1 MEEIMLLQ
9 FKVNKQRL
17 TRTDKNYPVEKSQYY
32 LYAEFEFSED
42 WANLKKEVY
51 FTWDNVH
58 NYVVKLDENNR
69 CLVPN
74 EVIKSC
80 GFMCWVKGYD
90 ETTLKLIP
98 TNSTSVTI
106 GKTGELVGE
115 EVPISI
121 IESSTL
127 EITKDTYR
135 VEINVPNKYGT
146 KLSFDKA
153 TGKIQLLGL
162 NNLLLSE
169 IDLPT
174 EKIVSDV
181 RYDSENKKI
190 IITWDNGQV
199 SEIELSNLGGGA
211 GFLDVTPNPN
221 SETLLAFTLTTEQFE
236 ELKVKDG
243 IHIAYNMKGI
253 VLDFYLH
260 KTMYLKDPSSNAETI
275 ILQGNVLGEITIA
288 TCVANQEAT
297 FENVVVPR
305 TGFYIQD
312 FTGNGSDIYLYGIS
326 SDKYA
331 DSTEQWIINLS
342 QILLNSN
349 STLQFASGEE
359 HVIDTHLVHDFT
371 SLTIPAHT
379 SYSEISQGTF
389 TYPDNITYDSIREID
404 SVKFK
409 LEGDLA
415 SSTIL
420 TLEYYGK
427 NDSQK
432 IFYKLIPNV
441 QYMARVI
448 YIIFTSSAILYQQQN
463 IPLIDTNYAGR
474 RIEWSNEEKEI
485 DFTAPM
491 FYGIMTNDPDTN
503 SIIYMKG
510 VNVEILGNDFGDD
523 RGGYYSSLTVYDVY
537 NDQNIHYTFRWY
549 NVTGTY
555 KFTKTIEKIDDKIKN
570 YLDNNLENGNTGEY

>member
-243 IHIAYNMKGI
+243 IHIAYNMEGI

-297 FENVVVPR
+297 FENVVVTR

-371 SLTIPAHT
+371 SLTIPSPET
-379 SYSEISQGTF
+379 MGVTNGQF
-389 TYPDNITYDSIREID
+389 TYPSNLNYNLLREID

-409 LEGDLA
+409 IAGDVA
-415 SSTIL
+415 QSQII
-420 TLEYYGK
+420 TLDYYGK
-427 NDSQK
+427 NNTQK
-432 IFYKLIPNV
+432 IYYKLIPGADF
-441 QYMARVI
+441 MARIVFVI
-448 YIIFTSSAILYQQQN
+448 FAQNGIVWQQQT
-463 IPLIDTNYAGR
+463 IPLIAYMGSSL
-474 RIEWSNEEKEI
+474 EWSSEEKSGT
-485 DFTAPM
+485 FTLNM
-491 FYGIMTNDPDTN
+491 LVGGVSTKDPDTED
-503 SIIYMKG
+503 IIYM
-510 VNVEILGNDFGDD
+510 NRLQVESLSDTFNDG
-523 RGGYYSSLTVYDVY
+523 RGGYYSSSTIYDVY
-537 NDQNIHYTFRWY
+537 NDQNIRYIFNWY
-549 NVTGTY
+549 ADTQTY
-555 KFTKTIEKIDDKIKN
+555 KFTKIIEKIDDKIKN
-570 YLDNNLENGNTGEY
+570 YLDNNLENGNTGAY

>member
-243 IHIAYNMKGI
+243 IHIAYNMEGI

-326 SDKYA
+326 SDKHA

-371 SLTIPAHT
+371 SLTIPSPET
-379 SYSEISQGTF
+379 MGVTNGKF
-389 TYPDNITYDSIREID
+389 TYPSNLNYNLLREID

-409 LEGDLA
+409 IAGDVA
-415 SSTIL
+415 QSQII
-420 TLEYYGK
+420 TLDYYGK
-427 NDSQK
+427 NNTQK
-432 IFYKLIPNV
+432 IYYKLIPGADF
-441 QYMARVI
+441 MARIVFVI
-448 YIIFTSSAILYQQQN
+448 FAQNGIVWQQQT
-463 IPLIDTNYAGR
+463 IPLIAYMGSSL
-474 RIEWSNEEKEI
+474 EWSSEEKSGT
-485 DFTAPM
+485 FTLNM
-491 FYGIMTNDPDTN
+491 LVGGVSTKDPDTED
-503 SIIYMKG
+503 IIYM
-510 VNVEILGNDFGDD
+510 NRLQVESLSDTFNDG
-523 RGGYYSSLTVYDVY
+523 RGGYYSSSTIYDVY
-537 NDQNIHYTFRWY
+537 NDQNIRYIFNWY
-549 NVTGTY
+549 ADTQTY
-555 KFTKTIEKIDDKIKN
+555 KFTKIIEKIDDKIKN
-570 YLDNNLENGNTGEY
+570 YLDNNLENGNTGAY